1 MGWCTVY
8 VGMYPLFEFRG
19 LRFEVGVFVVND
31 TVYLVFFLDP
41 PLLSWGT

>member
-8 VGMYPLFEFRG
+8 VVMYSLFEFRG

-31 TVYLVFFLDP
+31 TVYLVFLDP
-41 PLLSWGT
+41 PSLSWGT